1 VPFLRFLPL
10 PTPFRVSLPR
20 CGAVL
25 FECLGGWIRVGGC
38 AGSAGFTTIIKPVV
52 SAPEPMT
59 SKTTGAVMADVWSMP
74 NPEAEPTPPPSP
86 TPTPPASLHGD
97 AADDVKPLPTPS
109 QRIRNAAVEAT
120 VAAAAPPVPPATT
133 NGFSD
138 AFYTACNENVAE
150 ARDMAIKAAKQVG
163 YFPGGCLPGGEAG
176 AGRAQCEQDATV
188 ADAAADIY
196 TDLAATAAL
205 AACVTRASAV
215 AGAYTTTVTYQY
227 DLVAEKVKRDIQ
239 AEYQEASDMRA
250 EFVSDFPLPPK
261 F

>member
-1 VPFLRFLPL
+1 MPFLRFLPL

-97 AADDVKPLPTPS
+97 AANDVKPLPTPS

-138 AFYTACNENVAE
+138 ASYTACNENMAE
-150 ARDMAIKAAKQVG
+150 ARDMAIKAAKQAG
-163 YFPGGCLPGGEAG
+163 YFTT
-176 AGRAQCEQDATV
+176 Q
-188 ADAAADIY
+188 AAAY
-196 TDLAATAAL
+196 RVGKLGQVEL
-205 AACVTRASAV
+205 SVS
-215 AGAYTTTVTYQY
+215 TTLPLQTLLLTFTQTW
-227 DLVAEKVKRDIQ
+227 R
-239 AEYQEASDMRA
+239 
-250 EFVSDFPLPPK
+250 PLPPLPPV
-261 F
+261 